1 MSQYNNIEYAQTE
14 YQQYDS
20 TYDNSYYGGYDNYNN
35 NYYNN
40 QPVNNNSGPPAIPK
54 RGSGERMQPRRP
66 APPPINSSQSMMNQ
80 SRPSPQFRPINS
92 SMRQSPPIRPNNNA
106 NSIGVRQSP
115 QVRPINQRP
124 PPPRNMGPPQQQQP
138 LPPPLP
144 LQQQQRPP
152 VPRPMNNNN
161 MQRSSPQVSPTNS
174 ISSFQSLPP
183 RPLQSPPVAPVQRN
197 YSTPQVRARNNS
209 IGSNDTSLSSPNLPL
224 RSQSS
229 LSNVS
234 ALQKQM
240 ARQPLPPSGLSNSNT
255 FEENAYDPP
264 IPPRTRQ
271 HRGASISSQGS
282 TDSRITTD
290 SSQIQF
296 SARSHSLDNT
306 QNNQYDQSYD
316 YNTKPAPLPTPPIG
330 PVQYNN
336 SNIPNQNNNYYNYN
350 NNNPMQ
356 SQPQPPRPSNPT
368 QGPPRPPNPTQ
379 GPQRPP
385 NPTQGPPRPP
395 NPNQGPARP
404 PNQPQR
410 QNYSYNSNIP
420 INFHPQAMYN
430 GIGNQYRPPPV
441 RPKAPAINGKLP
453 MTSLGGQPMPYGQ
466 SLEMY
471 RQNAKKSNDP
481 HVQLEFAKYL
491 IAMADAA
498 MDSDPD
504 QKVAQR
510 NQEIL
515 YNEGLKW
522 IKKLA
527 SQGGGLGKTPYA
539 EAQFFLAECYG
550 NGSIG
555 LQIDHEKAFSYY
567 LQASKQSHPPS
578 TYRAAVCYEYGAGT
592 KKDHQRAVQF
602 YRKAAALGDVLSM
615 YKLGIILLNGT
626 LNQDKNPREGLTWLK
641 RAAAQADQT
650 CPHALHE
657 LGLIYEGKNPET
669 NGLIIPDP
677 NYSQE
682 LYLKAAQYGYAPS
695 QYKLGLCYEYG
706 LLNLPVDSRRSIAWY
721 SKAAEQGDPEAEL
734 ALSGWYLTGA
744 DNVLKQ
750 SDKEAF
756 LWARKAA
763 NKGLAKAEY
772 AVGYY
777 YENGIGVKK
786 DLEEAKRSY
795 LSAASQ
801 NNKRALVRLKE
812 MKAGYASR
820 GQIYG
825 WREQSRGTGAA
836 SEDCVIS

>member
-1 MSQYNNIEYAQTE
+1 MSQYNNMEYAQTE
-14 YQQYDS
+14 YQQCNNINYNNDS
-20 TYDNSYYGGYDNYNN
+20 GYYNGRNDGYNNYNSYDNYGSYDNYDNYNN
-35 NYYNN
+35 NYYNQGNGSTN
-40 QPVNNNSGPPAIPK
+40 QYNNSTAPPV
-54 RGSGERMQPRRP
+54 RPRRP
-66 APPPINSSQSMMNQ
+66 VPPLNASQNMMGQ
-80 SRPSPQFRPINS
+80 VTPRPSPQIRPVNSVRSSPSIRPVNGRNVPVRSATSATVQSRPPRPINNIANPP
-92 SMRQSPPIRPNNNA
+92 RYSPQIRPV
-106 NSIGVRQSP
+106 NSISVSNIP
-115 QVRPINQRP
+115 PRPIP
-124 PPPRNMGPPQQQQP
+124 PAV
-138 LPPPLP
+138 
-144 LQQQQRPP
+144 QQRS
-152 VPRPMNNNN
+152 N
-161 MQRSSPQVSPTNS
+161 SSPQLRPRNASVEQSTNS
-174 ISSFQSLPP
+174 PKLP
-183 RPLQSPPVAPVQRN
+183 
-197 YSTPQVRARNNS
+197 
-209 IGSNDTSLSSPNLPL
+209 I

-229 LSNVS
+229 LTNLQN
-234 ALQKQM
+234 LQKQQSKM
-240 ARQPLPPSGLSNSNT
+240 RQQVPSNLSSSSSVIDDNV
-255 FEENAYDPP
+255 ELP

-271 HRGASISSQGS
+271 NRGASISSQGS
-282 TDSRITTD
+282 LPDNHSIIDGNINNSRT
-290 SSQIQF
+290 
-296 SARSHSLDNT
+296 HSINSDQGYQPVNT
-306 QNNQYDQSYD
+306 QAPAPTPAPIPPPTPQFNGGNIPKQNGSYYNNQYQQT
-316 YNTKPAPLPTPPIG
+316 NRPP
-330 PVQYNN
+330 PVQ
-336 SNIPNQNNNYYNYN
+336 NQNQNY
-350 NNNPMQ
+350 
-356 SQPQPPRPSNPT
+356 
-368 QGPPRPPNPTQ
+368 
-379 GPQRPP
+379 
-385 NPTQGPPRPP
+385 
-395 NPNQGPARP
+395 
-404 PNQPQR
+404 
-410 QNYSYNSNIP
+410 NYSYNSNVP

-430 GIGNQYRPPPV
+430 GIGNQYRPPP
-441 RPKAPAINGKLP
+441 PKPKPNAFGGKLP

-498 MDSDPD
+498 LDSDPD
-504 QKVAQR
+504 QKVAHR

-527 SQGGGLGKTPYA
+527 NQGGGLGKTPYA

-578 TYRAAVCYEYGAGT
+578 TYRAAVCYEHGAGT
-592 KKDHQRAVQF
+592 KKDYQRSVQF

-615 YKLGIILLNGT
+615 YKLGTILLNGT

-682 LYLKAAQYGYAPS
+682 LYLKAAQFGYSPS
-695 QYKLGLCYEYG
+695 QYKLGLSYEYG
-706 LLNLPVDSRRSIAWY
+706 LLNLPIDSRRSIAWY

-744 DNVLKQ
+744 ENVLAQ

-812 MKAGYASR
+812 MKAGYINR
-820 GQIYG
+820 GPIQN

-836 SEDCVIS
+836 SEDCIIS

>member
-1 MSQYNNIEYAQTE
+1 MSQYNNMEYAQTE
-14 YQQYDS
+14 YQQCNNINYNNDNGYYNGRNDGYNNYNTYGS
-20 TYDNSYYGGYDNYNN
+20 YDNYDNYNN
-35 NYYNN
+35 YNNYYNQGNGSTNN
-40 QPVNNNSGPPAIPK
+40 QVSSNQYNNTGTPPV
-54 RGSGERMQPRRP
+54 RPRRP
-66 APPPINSSQSMMNQ
+66 VPPINSSGQVTP
-80 SRPSPQFRPINS
+80 RPSPQMRPVNSVRNSPSIRPVNSVRSSPSIRPVNGRNNVPVRSTTSATVQSRPPPMQRPINNITN
-92 SMRQSPPIRPNNNA
+92 PPRY
-106 NSIGVRQSP
+106 SP
-115 QVRPINQRP
+115 QLRPVNSNSASNLQNIPARP
-124 PPPRNMGPPQQQQP
+124 TPPSV
-138 LPPPLP
+138 
-144 LQQQQRPP
+144 QQRS
-152 VPRPMNNNN
+152 N
-161 MQRSSPQVSPTNS
+161 SSPQLRPRNASVEQSVNSPK
-174 ISSFQSLPP
+174 LP
-183 RPLQSPPVAPVQRN
+183 
-197 YSTPQVRARNNS
+197 
-209 IGSNDTSLSSPNLPL
+209 I

-229 LSNVS
+229 LTNLHN
-234 ALQKQM
+234 LQKQQSKM
-240 ARQPLPPSGLSNSNT
+240 RQQTGHSNLSSSTVLDENVELPV
-255 FEENAYDPP
+255 
-264 IPPRTRQ
+264 PPRKT
-271 HRGASISSQGS
+271 RGASISSQGS
-282 TDSRITTD
+282 LPDNHSVIDGSVNNSRTHSI
-290 SSQIQF
+290 SSDQGYYDQAYSQPANTHTPTAAPAPVPPPTPQF
-296 SARSHSLDNT
+296 NGGNIPKQNGSYY
-306 QNNQYDQSYD
+306 NNQYQQS
-316 YNTKPAPLPTPPIG
+316 TRPPPAP
-330 PVQYNN
+330 VQK
-336 SNIPNQNNNYYNYN
+336 QNYNYN
-350 NNNPMQ
+350 
-356 SQPQPPRPSNPT
+356 
-368 QGPPRPPNPTQ
+368 
-379 GPQRPP
+379 
-385 NPTQGPPRPP
+385 
-395 NPNQGPARP
+395 
-404 PNQPQR
+404 
-410 QNYSYNSNIP
+410 YNSNVP

-430 GIGNQYRPPPV
+430 GIGNQYRPPP
-441 RPKAPAINGKLP
+441 PKPKPNAFGGKLP

-498 MDSDPD
+498 LDSDPD
-504 QKVAQR
+504 QKIAHR

-527 SQGGGLGKTPYA
+527 NQGGGLGKTPYA

-578 TYRAAVCYEYGAGT
+578 TYRAAVCYEHGAGT

-615 YKLGIILLNGT
+615 YKLGTILLNGT

-682 LYLKAAQYGYAPS
+682 LYLKAAQFGYSPS

-706 LLNLPVDSRRSIAWY
+706 LLNLPIDSRRSIAWY

-744 DNVLKQ
+744 DNVLAQ

-812 MKAGYASR
+812 MKAGYVNR
-820 GQIYG
+820 GPIQN

-836 SEDCVIS
+836 SEDCIIS